1 MYYND
6 HPPPHFHVRYNQQK
20 AIIDIETLSILEGKL
35 SPRILGLVVEWAALH
50 QTELMQNWQLARLQ
64 TPLEPIAPL
73 EETMLKDISSVQPLK
88 NYQLHI
94 KFEDNQEGVVD
105 ISQLIEFTGIF
116 APLQDLTYFN
126 QVKLNPEWGTIYWE
140 NGADLDPDVLY
151 SIVTNQPIQIKET
164 ITNLM

>member
-1 MYYND
+1 M
-6 HPPPHFHVRYNQQK
+6 
-20 AIIDIETLSILEGKL
+20 I
-35 SPRILGLVVEWAALH
+35 
-50 QTELMQNWQLARLQ
+50 
-64 TPLEPIAPL
+64 
-73 EETMLKDISSVQPLK
+73 KDISSVQPLE
-88 NYQLHI
+88 NYQLHL

-116 APLQDLTYFN
+116 APLQDLSYFN

-164 ITNLM
+164 ITNMM

>member
-1 MYYND
+1 
-6 HPPPHFHVRYNQQK
+6 
-20 AIIDIETLSILEGKL
+20 
-35 SPRILGLVVEWAALH
+35 
-50 QTELMQNWQLARLQ
+50 
-64 TPLEPIAPL
+64 
-73 EETMLKDISSVQPLK
+73 MLKDISSVQPLE
-88 NYQLHI
+88 NYQLHL

-126 QVKLNPEWGTIYWE
+126 QVKLHPEWGTIYWE

-164 ITNLM
+164 ITNMM

>member
-1 MYYND
+1 
-6 HPPPHFHVRYNQQK
+6 
-20 AIIDIETLSILEGKL
+20 
-35 SPRILGLVVEWAALH
+35 
-50 QTELMQNWQLARLQ
+50 
-64 TPLEPIAPL
+64 
-73 EETMLKDISSVQPLK
+73 MLKDISSVQPLE
-88 NYQLHI
+88 NYQLHL

-116 APLQDLTYFN
+116 APLQDLAYFN

-164 ITNLM
+164 ITNMM